1 MKLDWTGCFNCSEPP
16 PYYLNKSMSLA
27 INRENVSDTSHLEFD
42 RIQGQVQNCPWM
54 LAIAQL
60 EIRFS
65 NNIFHLSGQLELSR
79 AGRRCLDVCMGKF
92 IVGLKLMVAREG
104 LPPSRPPDG
113 FAGKLQVVD
122 VMERPVEMQKI
133 IMGSNSH
140 SIFWC
145 MKVAQQA
152 VEAFNLNPYSTKK

>member
-1 MKLDWTGCFNCSEPP
+1 
-16 PYYLNKSMSLA
+16 
-27 INRENVSDTSHLEFD
+27 
-42 RIQGQVQNCPWM
+42 
-54 LAIAQL
+54 
-60 EIRFS
+60 
-65 NNIFHLSGQLELSR
+65 
-79 AGRRCLDVCMGKF
+79 MGKF

-140 SIFWC
+140 SIF
-145 MKVAQQA
+145 
-152 VEAFNLNPYSTKK
+152 

>member
-1 MKLDWTGCFNCSEPP
+1 MFQTP
-16 PYYLNKSMSLA
+16 A
-27 INRENVSDTSHLEFD
+27 TSNLTEF
-42 RIQGQVQNCPWM
+42 RTAHEWRLRNLI
-54 LAIAQL
+54 
-60 EIRFS
+60 EISFS

-133 IMGSNSH
+133 IMGSNSL
-140 SIFWC
+140 SIF
-145 MKVAQQA
+145 
-152 VEAFNLNPYSTKK
+152 